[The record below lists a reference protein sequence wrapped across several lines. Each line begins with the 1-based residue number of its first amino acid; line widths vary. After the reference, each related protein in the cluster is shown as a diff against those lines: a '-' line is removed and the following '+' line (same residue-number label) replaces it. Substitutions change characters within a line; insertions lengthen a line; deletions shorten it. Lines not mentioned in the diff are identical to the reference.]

1 MTDDKKDEEIIKLKK
16 KIEELENKPKNKF
29 KKIYFFSVSTIILLL
44 MILLLF
50 LNFIYFGCALQCMGL
65 VASRQVGSPTG
76 DQIHVPCIGRW
87 IS

>member
-44 MILLLF
+44 LKKNTKVQLIQMNIHHGEQIIH
-50 LNFIYFGCALQCMGL
+50 IYPIVELQ
-65 VASRQVGSPTG
+65 
-76 DQIHVPCIGRW
+76 
-87 IS
+87 

>member
-50 LNFIYFGCALQCMGL
+50 LKNNKNSNNKKIENTTLKL
-65 VASRQVGSPTG
+65 
-76 DQIHVPCIGRW
+76 
-87 IS
+87 